1 MVPRAVR
8 PNPVVVRLPALPEGV
23 SEARH
28 RVADFAGGLGV
39 RTADIE
45 VAVTEAVANAVE
57 HGFRGIQPGEIELRL
72 ELLVPDTL
80 LVSVTDDGIG
90 MSPDPDAHGLGLG
103 LALIGRLSS
112 GFEVRPNA
120 DHGTQVRMHFQLARG

>member
-1 MVPRAVR
+1 VK
-8 PNPVVVRLPALPEGV
+8 LPARAESV

-28 RVADFAGGLGV
+28 QVAGFADRLGA

-57 HGFRGIQPGEIELRL
+57 HGFRGVEPGEIEVRI

-80 LVSVTDDGIG
+80 LVSVTDDGTG
-90 MSPDPDAHGLGLG
+90 MAPDPDAHGLGLG
-103 LALIGRLSS
+103 LALIGRLSG
-112 GFEVRPNA
+112 GFEVRPRA
-120 DHGTQVRMHFQLARG
+120 DHGTEVRMHFQLEQ